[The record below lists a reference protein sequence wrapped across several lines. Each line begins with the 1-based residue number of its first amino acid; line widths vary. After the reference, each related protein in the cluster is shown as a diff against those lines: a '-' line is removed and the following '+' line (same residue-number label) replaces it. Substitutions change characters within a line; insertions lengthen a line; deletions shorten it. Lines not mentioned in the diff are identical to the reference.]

1 MAPPLGIKIMMMKR
15 KATAKVISATVSP
28 FRPKIIQQEPIIQQH
43 VELVVDSPIPM
54 TPEEIEDEP
63 IVIKQEGITQQH
75 DEMVVDS
82 PDPMI
87 QEEFVH
93 EPKIIQQEP
102 IITPREEKLH
112 RRLLELEARVEGL
125 VGTSSFV
132 DSLFEEEVPTPTT
145 QEEIATEPKIIQQ
158 IPMTQEEIVHES
170 KFIQQTEVGRVLPF
184 SPKSR
189 DLYRHVFFHVVP
201 SERYGWIL

>member
-1 MAPPLGIKIMMMKR
+1 MMKR
-15 KATAKVISATVSP
+15 RRAQEEVVHVPKIIPRLIPMTQEEIVHD
-28 FRPKIIQQEPIIQQH
+28 PKIIQQVPITIDLEEIVQVPTIIQQEH
-43 VELVVDSPIPM
+43 DEMVVDSPIPM
-54 TPEEIEDEP
+54 TPEEI
-63 IVIKQEGITQQH
+63 
-75 DEMVVDS
+75 
-82 PDPMI
+82 
-87 QEEFVH
+87 VH

-102 IITPREEKLH
+102 SLQLEEKLH

-170 KFIQQTEVGRVLPF
+170 KFIQQTEVGCVLPF

-201 SERYGWIL
+201 SERHGWIL

>member
-28 FRPKIIQQEPIIQQH
+28 FRPIIIEQEHITQQH
-43 VELVVDSPIPM
+43 DKMVVDSPIPM
-54 TPEEIEDEP
+54 TPEEI
-63 IVIKQEGITQQH
+63 
-75 DEMVVDS
+75 
-82 PDPMI
+82 
-87 QEEFVH
+87 VH
-93 EPKIIQQEP
+93 EPKIIQQESSLQL
-102 IITPREEKLH
+102 EEKLH

-158 IPMTQEEIVHES
+158 NPMTQEEIVHES
-170 KFIQQTEVGRVLPF
+170 KFGRVLPF

-189 DLYRHVFFHVVP
+189 DMYRHVFFHVVP
-201 SERYGWIL
+201 SERHGWFL

>member
-1 MAPPLGIKIMMMKR
+1 MQVPKIIPRIYKQIP
-15 KATAKVISATVSP
+15 KTQEEIVHEPKIIQQVPITIDLEEIVHE
-28 FRPKIIQQEPIIQQH
+28 PKIIQQEH
-43 VELVVDSPIPM
+43 DEMVVDSPIPM
-54 TPEEIEDEP
+54 TPEEI
-63 IVIKQEGITQQH
+63 
-75 DEMVVDS
+75 
-82 PDPMI
+82 
-87 QEEFVH
+87 VH

-158 IPMTQEEIVHES
+158 NPMTQEEIVQVPTIIPNDPSLGIVSPMAPKTRKMFHEAFNVTFES
-170 KFIQQTEVGRVLPF
+170 CQRI
-184 SPKSR
+184 
-189 DLYRHVFFHVVP
+189 
-201 SERYGWIL
+201 II

>member
-1 MAPPLGIKIMMMKR
+1 MVVPSGIVALLKR
-15 KATAKVISATVSP
+15 KRAQEEVVHVPKIIPRIYKQIPKTQEEIVHD
-28 FRPKIIQQEPIIQQH
+28 PKIIQQEPITIDLEEIVHESKIIQQ
-43 VELVVDSPIPM
+43 VPNTIDL
-54 TPEEIEDEP
+54 
-63 IVIKQEGITQQH
+63 
-75 DEMVVDS
+75 
-82 PDPMI
+82 
-87 QEEFVH
+87 EEFVH

-145 QEEIATEPKIIQQ
+145 QEEIATEPKNIQQ
-158 IPMTQEEIVHES
+158 NPMTQEEIVHES

-201 SERYGWIL
+201 SERHGWIL

>member
-1 MAPPLGIKIMMMKR
+1 MMMKR

-28 FRPKIIQQEPIIQQH
+28 FRPIIIEQEHITQQH
-43 VELVVDSPIPM
+43 DEMVVDSPIPM
-54 TPEEIEDEP
+54 TPEEI
-63 IVIKQEGITQQH
+63 
-75 DEMVVDS
+75 
-82 PDPMI
+82 
-87 QEEFVH
+87 VH
-93 EPKIIQQEP
+93 EPKIIQQEE
-102 IITPREEKLH
+102 ILH

-201 SERYGWIL
+201 SERHGWIL